1 MTRLATSL
9 ATALLLLSPV
19 LAEAAKLP
27 PCQPKKPQ
35 LFLSPM
41 GEPFHAGANAPY
53 PSALWFAQADA
64 DHDGRLTR
72 AEMLADADRFFAR
85 LDTNHDGEIIPT
97 ENRHYEDAVAPEIRS
112 QVGREDD
119 PMDFPKAATAK
130 RDKRAI
136 VMPEGAGRWS
146 SLPIPQPVISAD
158 SDMNRG
164 ISRAEFRAAAE
175 ERFTRLD
182 PTGKGYLTLATM
194 AKPPS
199 QAAAEA
205 PCVMTRMA
213 R

>member
-1 MTRLATSL
+1 MTRLATPV
-9 ATALLLLSPV
+9 AAALLLLSPMTG
-19 LAEAAKLP
+19 EAAKLP

-35 LFLSPM
+35 IFLSPM
-41 GEPFHAGANAPY
+41 GEPFRAGANDPY

-64 DHDGRLTR
+64 DRDGKLTR

-97 ENRHYEDAVAPEIRS
+97 ENRVYEDQIAPEIRS
-112 QVGREDD
+112 QVGREEN
-119 PMDFPKAATAK
+119 PMDFPKPAAK
-130 RDKRAI
+130 RSKHA
-136 VMPEGAGRWS
+136 VPMPEGAGRWS

-164 ISRAEFRAAAE
+164 ISRAEFRAAAD

-182 PTGKGYLTLATM
+182 KAGLGHLTLATM
-194 AKPPS
+194 AKTPM

-205 PCVMTRMA
+205 PCLAGRIA